1 MVKKAAAK
9 RSPAARKSGDGVI
22 ALAVSSEEKIARLLG
37 LLVTRD
43 VETSAGKVKLLRNIG
58 FSITEIA
65 LMLDISE
72 NAVAVAD
79 HRARKSP
86 S

>member
-1 MVKKAAAK
+1 MAKKAAAK
-9 RSPAARKSGDGVI
+9 KSPAVRKSGDGAI
-22 ALAVSSEEKIARLLG
+22 ALPVSPEEKISRLLG
-37 LLVTRD
+37 LLVVRD

-65 LMLDISE
+65 LMLDTSE

-79 HRARKSP
+79 HRARKNST
-86 S
+86 